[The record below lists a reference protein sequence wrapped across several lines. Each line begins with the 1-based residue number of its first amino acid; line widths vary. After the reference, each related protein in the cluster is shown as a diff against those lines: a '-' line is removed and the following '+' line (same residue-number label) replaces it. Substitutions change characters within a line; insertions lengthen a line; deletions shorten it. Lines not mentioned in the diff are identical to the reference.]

1 MSESVKQAIQRMR
14 LAERNMAISLFK
26 AARSG
31 TIKRYDK
38 VAKQIARAEER
49 MRLLELELRV
59 A

>member
-14 LAERNMAISLFK
+14 LAERNLAISLFK

-31 TIKRYDK
+31 TIKRYDE